1 MDRLVRIA
9 LRIITALIIVATVVS
24 FSESYHGLFE
34 WAVSH
39 QVPWFWALI
48 WPLMLDLVILVGECT
63 VFVAIHRH
71 WKVTHRVWAWA
82 VTYTGLAVSTLAN
95 GGHVTS
101 RDWLT
106 HITNAMPP
114 VALMFALTVGLGVLK
129 RTRMQPSV
137 PLPHTLTERPVHTRS
152 ERLSQPLTEM
162 VRTGRTETLSQP
174 LTEPLT
180 PPESPLSERAA
191 PGLPET
197 LEPTE
202 TFAGGDFRATEKSF
216 TMPRDSRTGLKLP
229 EQRVRDMFDLDPDIS
244 VNAIAKALGVH
255 WKTGEK
261 YLNATK
267 EARGLP
273 A

>member
-129 RTRMQPSV
+129 RTGCSLQYLSLTLSLRGPFTPEVRGSLSLSLRWFAPVALRPS
-137 PLPHTLTERPVHTRS
+137 HS
-152 ERLSQPLTEM
+152 LSQSLSHLLRALS
-162 VRTGRTETLSQP
+162 VRRPRRASLRP
-174 LTEPLT
+174 W
-180 PPESPLSERAA
+180 SPLRPSLEGTSGPPRRAS
-191 PGLPET
+191 PCP
-197 LEPTE
+197 
-202 TFAGGDFRATEKSF
+202 
-216 TMPRDSRTGLKLP
+216 
-229 EQRVRDMFDLDPDIS
+229 
-244 VNAIAKALGVH
+244 AIA
-255 WKTGEK
+255 
-261 YLNATK
+261 
-267 EARGLP
+267 ARD
-273 A
+273 

>member
-137 PLPHTLTERPVHTRS
+137 PLPLTLTETSQARS
-152 ERLSQPLTEM
+152 ERPSQPLTEM

-174 LTEPLT
+174 LTATETLT
-180 PPESPLSERAA
+180 ESPLSEKPA
-191 PGLPET
+191 PVLPES

-202 TFAGGDFRATEKSF
+202 TFAGGDFRATKKSY

-255 WKTGEK
+255 WKTAEK

>member
-174 LTEPLT
+174 LTSLSHLLRALSVRRLHRSSRRPW
-180 PPESPLSERAA
+180 SPLRPSLEGTSGPPRRAS
-191 PGLPET
+191 PCP
-197 LEPTE
+197 
-202 TFAGGDFRATEKSF
+202 
-216 TMPRDSRTGLKLP
+216 
-229 EQRVRDMFDLDPDIS
+229 
-244 VNAIAKALGVH
+244 AIA
-255 WKTGEK
+255 
-261 YLNATK
+261 
-267 EARGLP
+267 ARD
-273 A
+273 